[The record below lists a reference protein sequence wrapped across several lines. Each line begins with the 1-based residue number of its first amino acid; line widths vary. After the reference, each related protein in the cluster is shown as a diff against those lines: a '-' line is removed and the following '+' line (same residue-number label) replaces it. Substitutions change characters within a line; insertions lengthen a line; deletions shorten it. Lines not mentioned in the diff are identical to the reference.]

1 MLEYIDDGH
10 IYKWDGR
17 QIPSVSNI
25 LAPYMDFSKVPK
37 QMLLDKQAWGTS
49 VHLYL
54 QEYDRGILDYDAIE
68 DAVEPDAP
76 DIKAVVMSWDKF
88 IDPYLEKV
96 DTMKIEHQMFSPR
109 LRYAGTADRIVGN
122 AVIEI
127 KTSQPRKAVGV
138 QLAAYANLAIENN
151 LMVRESVDGK
161 VVDPIL
167 VSWHVDEHGRNTVK
181 TWDYKSNFN
190 VFMCLI
196 TAFNFFKE

>member
-17 QIPSVSNI
+17 VVPSVSNI
-25 LAPYMDFSKVPK
+25 LAPYMDFSKVPR

-68 DAVEPDAP
+68 DVLDQEQP
-76 DIKAVVMSWDKF
+76 DIKKVVLEWDKF
-88 IDPYLEKV
+88 IDPYLEKH

-138 QLAAYANLAIENN
+138 QLAAYANLAAECGLIDIN
-151 LMVRESVDGK
+151 K
-161 VVDPIL
+161 VEL

-196 TAFNFFKE
+196 TAFNFLKE